1 MSPSVASIMSPAPWG
16 RPRVAV
22 SPSLRPPWFLCPCPH
37 RDAPACPG
45 VTKPGGGARD
55 HGPHV
60 TVPVAHCCCP
70 LSHRCPGAVPTMA
83 LLGCPRGLVAVSQMS
98 LRASLRTLKGSP
110 RAFGVSPSARRVPN
124 LSSHSKDFW
133 GVPSL
138 PQNFR
143 GVPILL
149 SPSPSL
155 LGCPHSL
162 PPSPEFLG
170 CPLSPSP
177 SLSGCPHPVSPPVP
191 LGGSGRASR
200 VPPVPAEPPLS
211 PVSPRPPPGQPRWFE
226 SALSAPLAALIK
238 LPGCEN

>member
-37 RDAPACPG
+37 RGAPACPG
-45 VTKPGGGARD
+45 VTKPGGGGRD
-55 HGPHV
+55 HGPRV
-60 TVPVAHCCCP
+60 TVPVSPCRCP

-162 PPSPEFLG
+162 SPSPEFLG

-177 SLSGCPHPVSPPVP
+177 SLSGCPHPRPFRGVPTPCPLPSLSGGQAGPAVSPRSPRSP
-191 LGGSGRASR
+191 PCPPCPR
-200 VPPVPAEPPLS
+200 VPPRASPAGL
-211 PVSPRPPPGQPRWFE
+211 RAR
-226 SALSAPLAALIK
+226 
-238 LPGCEN
+238 